1 MAADAA
7 SAARVGARREDV
19 EAYVERLEAIEAI
32 AVAQPGVRRALAMAA
47 GRELRVVV
55 EPAVVSD
62 EALGDLARTIARRLE
77 SDVRYPGEV
86 KVVVVRELRAVATA
100 G

>member
-19 EAYVERLEAIEAI
+19 DAYVERLEALE
-32 AVAQPGVRRALAMAA
+32 AVAAAYPGVRRALAMAA

-55 EPAVVSD
+55 EPSQVPD
-62 EALGDLARTIARRLE
+62 EALGDLASAVARRIE
-77 SDVRYPGEV
+77 ADVSYPGEV
-86 KVVVVRELRAVATA
+86 KVTVVRELRAVATA